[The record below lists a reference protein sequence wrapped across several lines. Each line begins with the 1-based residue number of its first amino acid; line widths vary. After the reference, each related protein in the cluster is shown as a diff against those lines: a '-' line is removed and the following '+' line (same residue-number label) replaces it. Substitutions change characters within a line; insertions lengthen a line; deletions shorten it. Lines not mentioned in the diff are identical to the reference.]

1 MNQSTYSIHGRAVVV
16 RADSAEGAAILD
28 EVFAPYRVEGEPE
41 GPVLRLDV
49 RRATGERPD
58 FAVRVLGVA
67 ADGTRFS
74 SRGEGV
80 VDVDAGDLGWARI
93 RPVDGTAEVHVEP
106 RATARAW
113 QPAYRL
119 VEPVVVELLKSTGLY
134 GLHAASV
141 EVGGKIL
148 ILCGSSGSGK
158 STTGLAMA
166 LRGAGFLG
174 DDTCYLDG
182 RTGGRPLTVRARW
195 SDLHLTDLTLETLIP
210 DEFRDRAHRRD
221 GAEKW
226 FLRVADL
233 PLLRRVESGPAGWL
247 VFPVFTEGSESSL
260 VPLNPSEALPKVLKQ
275 SLVPSDTGSST
286 DQFDTL
292 TGLCGSVPCYDL
304 RLGNDLR
311 RATDCL
317 FEICS
322 RSEDAA

>member
-1 MNQSTYSIHGRAVVV
+1 MNQSVYSIHGRTLVV
-16 RADSAEGAAILD
+16 RADSPDAAAVLD
-28 EVFAPYRVEGEPE
+28 EVFGRYRRASAPD
-41 GPVLRLDV
+41 GPVLRLDL
-49 RRATGERPD
+49 RSAAGNRPD
-58 FAVRVLGVA
+58 FAARVLGVA

-93 RPVDGTAEVHVEP
+93 RPADGIAEVHVEP
-106 RATARAW
+106 RATAHAW

-141 EVGGKIL
+141 EIGGRIL

-174 DDTCYLDG
+174 DDTCYLDARRG
-182 RTGGRPLTVRARW
+182 DRPLSVCARW

-210 DEFRDRAHRRD
+210 LEFRDRAQRRE

-233 PLLRRVESGPAGWL
+233 PTLRCVERGPAGWL
-247 VFPVFTEGSESSL
+247 VFPVFTESSESTL
-260 VPLNPSEALPKVLKQ
+260 TPLSPSEALPKVLKQ

-286 DQFDTL
+286 DQFDAL
-292 TGLCGSVPCYDL
+292 IGLCGSVPCYEL

-311 RATDCL
+311 RATDRL
-317 FEICS
+317 FEICTT
-322 RSEDAA
+322 